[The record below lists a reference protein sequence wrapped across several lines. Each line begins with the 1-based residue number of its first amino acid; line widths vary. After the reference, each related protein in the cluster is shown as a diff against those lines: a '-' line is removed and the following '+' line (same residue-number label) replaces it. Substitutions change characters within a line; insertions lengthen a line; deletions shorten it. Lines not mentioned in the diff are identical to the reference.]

1 MDGAASRDVN
11 QYWANNRQGAM
22 AILKRE
28 SELDE
33 LVRLVGMDALSAQ
46 DRLLMEAAKMIRE
59 DFLHQNAHDPVD
71 TYTSLPKQFKL
82 LQIIIAFYH
91 WAYAAIA
98 VGAELDDVIALPV
111 RAEISRAKGVPEEEL
126 GRLDELRE
134 RVRAAIEALKLRGER
149 L

>member
-1 MDGAASRDVN
+1 
-11 QYWANNRQGAM
+11 
-22 AILKRE
+22 
-28 SELDE
+28 
-33 LVRLVGMDALSAQ
+33 
-46 DRLLMEAAKMIRE
+46 
-59 DFLHQNAHDPVD
+59 
-71 TYTSLPKQFKL
+71 
-82 LQIIIAFYH
+82 
-91 WAYAAIA
+91 